1 MPSVPQIEWPDL
13 PFVHRKLPEFAG
25 KPAEDFE
32 AWEMS
37 CQNFIEQFTKRSE
50 SDKVK
55 YIAMGLQGNALRIFK
70 MSAKQPTTTAD
81 FFSILRDTF
90 GTQRTIAEAMS
101 DVKQMKNETVRVYF
115 GRVKA
120 LLLQAF
126 GYERISNITPE
137 GTKCFDS
144 NLVDYFTAGLHLEY
158 QEDLFKVHPRGVD
171 MTLDSACQIETDY
184 NKIKIRKTIKPERQ
198 EVLFGMEQIQQ
209 LAHIV
214 KSYPS
219 STDTPHNNEQTVNQV
234 SSTSFRN
241 NNNKFTIPV

>member
-1 MPSVPQIEWPDL
+1 MISVRSNRTDQQTPSNQVSNLPSVPQIEWPDL

-37 CQNFIEQFTKRSE
+37 CSNFIEQFTKRSE

-70 MSAKQPTTTAD
+70 MSSKQPTTTAE

-90 GTQRTIAEAMS
+90 GTQRTIGEAMS
-101 DVKQMKNETVRVYF
+101 DVKQLKNETVRVYF

-126 GYERISNITPE
+126 GYERISSITPE
-137 GTKCFDS
+137 GAKCFDN
-144 NLVDYFTAGLHLEY
+144 NLVNYFTAGLNLEY
-158 QEDLFKVHPRGVD
+158 QEDLFKIHPRGVD
-171 MTLDSACQIETDY
+171 MTLGAACQIETDY
-184 NKIKIRKTIKPERQ
+184 SSNLDRQ
-198 EVLFGMEQIQQ
+198 EGLFGMKQLQQ
-209 LAHIV
+209 LANIV
-214 KSYPS
+214 NSHHSNINSYTYS
-219 STDTPHNNEQTVNQV
+219 NSKQ
-234 SSTSFRN
+234 
-241 NNNKFTIPV
+241 